1 MKNRRTFGNCA
12 CSNLSFLSR
21 EGLTLVL
28 VALATTALLVVTMR
42 AVNADG
48 SDNSTKIEGQLA
60 GAMLN
65 GLVPKGEAEFESLA
79 DGSRQF
85 EVEVNNVN
93 LPDGTVL
100 NVSVDGTKVGTLTLI
115 GHQGELELKTK
126 DGQTLP
132 EINSRTRVVISDQA
146 GNTILAGS
154 FSNIP
159 PSPSPTGSPTGTP
172 TATPT
177 ATPSA
182 TPTATP
188 SATPA
193 ANALQAPLSGPAIGG
208 VTPKG
213 EADFQAFS
221 DGSRRLD
228 VEVEDVN
235 LGDGTM
241 LNVLIDGSQ
250 VGTLTLMGHR
260 AELELKTR
268 DGQTVPPIVAGSQVM
283 VTDQAGHTILSGTFA
298 VIPLP
303 TPSPTATPVGS
314 PTPTPTP
321 NPNAAVRLESR
332 LAGAAIN
339 NLTPKGHAKFLM
351 RPDGRSKLNV
361 EIEKVNLPAGTMLNV
376 MIDNTGVGQITL
388 GQGLEG
394 ELELDTQKGN
404 TVPSVN
410 TGSTIVITN
419 AQNATILS
427 GVFNT
432 VRNDVAGNDI
442 DDDSIFVEQQ
452 YNDFLDRE
460 GDDNGLD
467 FWKQQI
473 AGCGN
478 DAACRERAR
487 INTSGAFF
495 LSIEFQDTGYL
506 LYRMNKASFGSMP
519 RRNDF
524 LVEMQAVAQGVVV
537 NSPGWQ
543 QKLEDNKQ
551 QEAER
556 FARRQDFR
564 DQFDD
569 KSNRDFVNAL
579 FANAGVADDP
589 NEVEDLVRGLDSGSA
604 SRGAVLRKVAEDSAF
619 AEKEKNSAFVLMQY
633 FGYLHRNPDEG
644 QDHDLSGF
652 NFWLGKL
659 NENHGDFQK
668 AEMVKAFLSST
679 EYRQRFDW

>member
-1 MKNRRTFGNCA
+1 MKSRKTLRSCA
-12 CSNLSFLSR
+12 DSSDLSLSR
-21 EGLTLVL
+21 GGLTLAL
-28 VALATTALLVVTMR
+28 VAFATIALFITTMR
-42 AVNADG
+42 AVRADD
-48 SDNSTKIEGQLA
+48 SISNQIEGQLS

-65 GLVPKGEAEFESLA
+65 GLVPRGEVELETFA
-79 DGSRQF
+79 DGSRKF
-85 EVEVNNVN
+85 ETEVNNVN

-100 NVSVDGTKVGTLTLI
+100 NVSVDGTKVGTLTLM
-115 GHQGELELKTK
+115 GHQGELELKTQN
-126 DGQTLP
+126 GQTLP
-132 EINSRTRVVISDQA
+132 EINSRTRVVVSDQA

-159 PSPSPTGSPTGTP
+159 PSQSPTISPTGTPTTTP

-177 ATPSA
+177 AI
-182 TPTATP
+182 PTATP
-188 SATPA
+188 API
-193 ANALQAPLSGPAIGG
+193 ALEARLSGPAIAG
-208 VTPKG
+208 VTPEG
-213 EADFQAFS
+213 EAEFQLLS
-221 DGSRRLD
+221 DGSRRLE
-228 VEVEDVN
+228 VEVEAVN
-235 LGDGTM
+235 LADGTM

-260 AELELKTR
+260 GDLALKTR
-268 DGQTVPPIVAGSQVM
+268 DGQTVPPVVAGSQVM
-283 VTDQAGHTILSGTFA
+283 ITDQAGHTILSGGFMTA
-298 VIPLP
+298 PAPTP

-332 LAGAAIN
+332 LGGAPIN
-339 NLTPKGHAKFLM
+339 DLTPRGHAKFLM
-351 RPDGRSKLNV
+351 RPDGRSKVNV
-361 EIEKVNLPAGTMLNV
+361 EIEKVNLPAGTMLSV
-376 MIDNTGVGQITL
+376 LIDNTTVGQITL

-404 TVPSVN
+404 TVPNVM
-410 TGSTIVITN
+410 TTSTIVITN
-419 AQNATILS
+419 SQNATILS

-432 VRNDVAGNDI
+432 VRNDVQGNDI
-442 DDDSIFVEQQ
+442 DDIAIFVEQQ

-460 GDDNGLD
+460 GDDQGLD

-478 DAACRERAR
+478 DAPCRERAR

-564 DQFDD
+564 DRFDNQ
-569 KSNRDFVNAL
+569 SNRDFINAL
-579 FANAGVADDP
+579 FANAGVAADP
-589 NEVEDLVRGLDSGSA
+589 NEIEDLVRGLDSGSE
-604 SRGAVLRKVAEDSAF
+604 SRGAALRKVAEDAAF
-619 AEKEKNSAFVLMQY
+619 AAREKNPAFVLMQY

-652 NFWLGKL
+652 NFWLNKL
-659 NENHGDFQK
+659 NENDGDFQK

>member
-1 MKNRRTFGNCA
+1 MKNRKTLGC
-12 CSNLSFLSR
+12 CTSSSKSLLLSR
-21 EGLTLVL
+21 GGLTLAL
-28 VALATTALLVVTMR
+28 VAIATMALIVSTMR
-42 AVNADG
+42 AVRADG
-48 SDNSTKIEGQLA
+48 DGSNSTRIEGQLS

-65 GLVPKGEAEFESLA
+65 GLVPRGEAELETFA
-79 DGSRQF
+79 DGSRKF
-85 EVEVNNVN
+85 EIEVNNVN

-115 GHQGELELKTK
+115 GHQGELELKTQN
-126 DGQTLP
+126 GQTLP
-132 EINSRTRVVISDQA
+132 EINSRTRIVVSDQA

-159 PSPSPTGSPTGTP
+159 PSPSPTGSPTATP
-172 TATPT
+172 MASPMATPT
-177 ATPSA
+177 AMPIAS
-182 TPTATP
+182 
-188 SATPA
+188 
-193 ANALQAPLSGPAIGG
+193 ALQAPLSGPSIGG

-213 EADFQAFS
+213 EADFQALA
-221 DGSRRLD
+221 DGNRKLG

-235 LGDGTM
+235 LADGTM

-250 VGTLTLMGHR
+250 VGTLTVMGHR
-260 AELELKTR
+260 AELELKTK
-268 DGQTVPPIVAGSQVM
+268 DGQTVPAIVAGSQVM
-283 VTDQAGHTILSGTFA
+283 ITDQAGHTILSGVFA
-298 VIPLP
+298 TAPAP
-303 TPSPTATPVGS
+303 TTTPSATPTPVGS
-314 PTPTPTP
+314 PTP

-339 NLTPKGHAKFLM
+339 DLTPKGHAKFLM

-376 MIDNTGVGQITL
+376 MIDNTSVGQITL

-394 ELELDTQKGN
+394 ELELDSQKGN
-404 TVPSVN
+404 TVPSV
-410 TGSTIVITN
+410 TTTSTIVITN
-419 AQNATILS
+419 SQNATILS

-432 VRNDVAGNDI
+432 TRNDVAGNDI

-473 AGCGN
+473 AGCGD

-506 LYRMNKASFGSMP
+506 LYRMNKASFGSLP

-556 FARRQDFR
+556 FAGAKDFR
-564 DQFDD
+564 DRFDN

-579 FANAGVADDP
+579 FANAGVAPEP
-589 NEVEDLVRGLDSGSA
+589 NEIEDLVHGLDSGA
-604 SRGAVLRKVAEDSAF
+604 ESRGAVLRQVSEDAAF

-652 NFWLGKL
+652 NFWLNKL